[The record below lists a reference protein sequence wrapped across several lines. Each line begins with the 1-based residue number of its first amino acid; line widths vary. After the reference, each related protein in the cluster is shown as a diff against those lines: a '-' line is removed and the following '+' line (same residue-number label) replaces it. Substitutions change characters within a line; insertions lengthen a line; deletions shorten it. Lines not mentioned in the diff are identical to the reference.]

1 MARRFP
7 SLYQTFGSGSTTP
20 SHRADVQLT
29 GADARLEEWK
39 DGDDDLKSEYG
50 SDISKED
57 ADVTTYLI
65 GTDNGLGEPEVR
77 RRENL
82 HRFDPKAR
90 WTWREE
96 RALVRKIDFKIMLWT
111 CLMFCALEMDRANI
125 RQAVTDNLLP
135 ELGLDNNDYNLGN
148 SLFSLSFLLA
158 EVPSQL
164 VSKRLGPDRWIPI
177 QMVLW
182 SAVASSQFTLTGRAG
197 FLVSRVLLGV
207 LQGGFIPTVV
217 LYLSYF
223 YKSHELSIRLGFF
236 WTAMVFADIFA
247 ALSAFALLH
256 LRGFMGYSG
265 WRWLFGVEVKQTDTA
280 QGLITLGFGLLAF
293 GLMPAGP
300 TQTASWFR
308 GEKGWFTPRRSVKG
322 GMHNREPLTLRL
334 LWKSLCDFDL
344 WPLYL
349 LGVMSNIPFSTPNIY
364 LTLSLKDL
372 GFTTFQTNLLVI
384 PSQLLHVLNM
394 IILTYLSEAISQLS
408 LVAVI
413 PQIWSI
419 PFLLWLRFAD
429 TSEVSKWTTWLV
441 MSIFLGNPY
450 AHPIQVG
457 WVSRNANTVRSRS
470 VGSAMYNMC
479 VQGGGIIAAN
489 IYRQDDAPA
498 YHRGNSVLL
507 TVVGLNI
514 TVYLSTKVYYTMRNR
529 QRDRIW
535 DRMSESERF
544 EYLATTHDSGNKRLD
559 FRFAS

>member
-1 MARRFP
+1 MPRRFP

-20 SHRADVQLT
+20 SRRADVQLT
-29 GADARLEEWK
+29 GADGRLEEWK
-39 DGDDDLKSEYG
+39 DGDDDIKSEYG
-50 SDISKED
+50 SEISKDD

-65 GTDNGLGEPEVR
+65 GADDGLGEPEVR

-96 RALVRKIDFKIMLWT
+96 RALVRKIDLKIMLWT

-135 ELGLDNNDYNLGN
+135 ELGLDHNDYNLGN

-182 SAVASSQFTLTGRAG
+182 SAVASSQFTLSGRAG
-197 FLVSRVLLGV
+197 FLISRILLGV

-256 LRGFMGYSG
+256 LRGFMGFSG
-265 WRWLFGVEVKQTDTA
+265 WRWLFGVE
-280 QGLITLGFGLLAF
+280 GLITLGFGLLAF

-308 GEKGWFTPRRSVKG
+308 GEKGWFTPREETIMVNRVIRDDPSKG
-322 GMHNREPLTLRL
+322 GMHNREPLTLKL
-334 LWKSLCDFDL
+334 LRKSLCDFDL

-384 PSQLLHVLNM
+384 PSQILHVLNM

-450 AHPIQVG
+450 GA
-457 WVSRNANTVRSRS
+457 
-470 VGSAMYNMC
+470 
-479 VQGGGIIAAN
+479 GGIIAAN

-514 TVYLSTKVYYTMRNR
+514 TLYLSTKMYYTMRNR
-529 QRDRIW
+529 YRDRIW
-535 DRMSESERF
+535 DRMSEGERF
-544 EYLATTHDSGNKRLD
+544 EYLAMTHDSGNKRLD